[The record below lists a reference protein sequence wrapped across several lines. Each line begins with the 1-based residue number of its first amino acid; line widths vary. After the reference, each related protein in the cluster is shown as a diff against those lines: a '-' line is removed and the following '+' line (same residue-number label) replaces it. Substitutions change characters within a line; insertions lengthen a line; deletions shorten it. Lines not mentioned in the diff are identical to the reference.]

1 MDEILFD
8 AIGAVGRVTLNRPKA
23 LNALTLAMTRQL
35 DARLI
40 DWAADDRIAAV
51 VVEGAG
57 DRAFCAGGD
66 IRALYASM
74 TTPGDRFS
82 ATFYRAEYTLN
93 HRIHAYPKPYIALID
108 GVVMGGGVGISVHG
122 SHRVV
127 TENVLFAMPE
137 TGIGLFPDVGATHFL
152 PRMPGALGMYL
163 GLTGARLRAA
173 DVMYAGI
180 GTHYVPRE
188 RLSELVD
195 ALLARPVDDCLAGL
209 AADAG
214 EPPLAEHR
222 AAIDRC
228 FAGAT
233 SEAILA
239 ALEAEGTEWAE
250 ATRATLATKSPTS
263 LKVTV
268 RQLRAGAALDFAAA
282 MRLEYRV
289 SQRFCADHDFAVG
302 IRSVVIDKDNAP
314 QWWPASLADVTEA
327 DVDAHFQPPPDG
339 ELLL

>member
-8 AIGAVGRVTLNRPKA
+8 AVGAVGRVTLNRPKA

-82 ATFYRAEYTLN
+82 ATFYREEYTLN

-108 GVVMGGGVGISVHG
+108 GVVMGGGVGVSVHG

-195 ALLARPVDDCLAGL
+195 ALLARPVDDCLAGF

-233 SEAILA
+233 IEAILA
-239 ALEAEGTEWAE
+239 ALEVEGTEWAE

-282 MRLEYRV
+282 MRLEYRL
-289 SQRFCADHDFAVG
+289 SQRFCADHDFAEG

-314 QWWPASLADVTEA
+314 QWRPASLADVTEA
-327 DVDAHFQPPPDG
+327 DVDAHFQAPPDG

>member
-1 MDEILFD
+1 
-8 AIGAVGRVTLNRPKA
+8 
-23 LNALTLAMTRQL
+23 
-35 DARLI
+35 
-40 DWAADDRIAAV
+40 
-51 VVEGAG
+51 
-57 DRAFCAGGD
+57 
-66 IRALYASM
+66 
-74 TTPGDRFS
+74 
-82 ATFYRAEYTLN
+82 
-93 HRIHAYPKPYIALID
+93 
-108 GVVMGGGVGISVHG
+108 
-122 SHRVV
+122 
-127 TENVLFAMPE
+127 
-137 TGIGLFPDVGATHFL
+137 
-152 PRMPGALGMYL
+152 MPGALGMYL

-180 GTHYVPRE
+180 GTHYVPPE

-195 ALLARPVDDCLAGL
+195 ALLARPVDDCLAGF

-233 SEAILA
+233 IEAILA
-239 ALEAEGTEWAE
+239 ALEVEGTEWAE

-282 MRLEYRV
+282 MRLEYRL
-289 SQRFCADHDFAVG
+289 SQRFCADHDFAEG

-314 QWWPASLADVTEA
+314 QWRPASLADVTEA

>member
-8 AIGAVGRVTLNRPKA
+8 VVGAVGRVTLNRPKA

-66 IRALYASM
+66 IRALYASI

-82 ATFYRAEYTLN
+82 ATFYREEYTLN
-93 HRIHAYPKPYIALID
+93 HRIHAYPKPYIALLD
-108 GVVMGGGVGISVHG
+108 GVVMGGGVGVSVHG

-137 TGIGLFPDVGATHFL
+137 TGIGLFPDVGATYFL
-152 PRMPGALGMYL
+152 PRIPGALGMYL

-173 DVMYAGI
+173 DVIYAGV

-195 ALLARPVDDCLAGL
+195 ALLARPVDDCLAGF
-209 AADAG
+209 AEDAG
-214 EPPLAEHR
+214 EPPLANHR
-222 AAIDRC
+222 DAIDRC

-233 SEAILA
+233 IEAILA

-250 ATRATLATKSPTS
+250 ATRAMLATKSPTS

-268 RQLRAGAALDFAAA
+268 RQLRVGAALDFAAA
-282 MRLEYRV
+282 MRLEYRLC
-289 SQRFCADHDFAVG
+289 QRFCAGHDFAEG

-314 QWWPASLADVTEA
+314 QWRPANLADVSEA

-339 ELLL
+339 DLVL

>member
-8 AIGAVGRVTLNRPKA
+8 VVGAVGRVTLNRPKA

-82 ATFYRAEYTLN
+82 ATFYREEYTLN

-108 GVVMGGGVGISVHG
+108 GVVMGGGVGVSVHG

-173 DVMYAGI
+173 DVMYSGI

-233 SEAILA
+233 IEAILA

-282 MRLEYRV
+282 MRLEYRL
-289 SQRFCADHDFAVG
+289 SQRFCADHDFAEG

-314 QWWPASLADVTEA
+314 QWRPASLAAVTEA

>member
-1 MDEILFD
+1 MDEILFEVV
-8 AIGAVGRVTLNRPKA
+8 GAVGRVTLNRPKA
-23 LNALTLAMTRQL
+23 LNALTLAMTREL

-40 DWAADDRIAAV
+40 DWAADERIAAV

-82 ATFYRAEYTLN
+82 ATFYREEYTLN

-108 GVVMGGGVGISVHG
+108 GVVMGGGVGVSVHG

-152 PRMPGALGMYL
+152 PRIPGALGMYL

-173 DVMYAGI
+173 DVMCAGV
-180 GTHYVPRE
+180 GTHFVPRA
-188 RLSELVD
+188 RLGELVD
-195 ALLARPVDDCLAGL
+195 ALAACPVEDCLAGF
-209 AADAG
+209 A
-214 EPPLAEHR
+214 

-233 SEAILA
+233 IEAIIT

-250 ATRATLATKSPTS
+250 ATRATLAAKSPTS

-282 MRLEYRV
+282 MRLEYRLC
-289 SQRFCADHDFAVG
+289 QRFCADHDFAEG

-314 QWWPASLADVTEA
+314 RWRPASLAAVTEA
-327 DVDAHFQPPPDG
+327 DVDAHFQAPPDG
-339 ELLL
+339 DLTL